1 MTNGVILCDIPTR
14 NTVHVTCMSHEIIM
28 DLHELSNM
36 HVATLMYMHVSCNMH
51 GIGTFFMHAPC
62 MLHDYNMNITFM
74 LYTKNLAHVVC
85 YFMLV

>member
-1 MTNGVILCDIPTR
+1 
-14 NTVHVTCMSHEIIM
+14 
-28 DLHELSNM
+28 M

-74 LYTKNLAHVVC
+74 LYAKDLAHVVC